1 MDQITSTVDRA
12 IELAQSGQVYSVNE
26 IRQRLRREGHD
37 AVHQNLQGPAI
48 NRQLIDLIRTATT
61 GVPQSR

>member
-1 MDQITSTVDRA
+1 MDRA
-12 IELAQSGQVYSVNE
+12 IELAQSGQVFSVNE

-37 AVHQNLQGPAI
+37 AVHQNLHGPAI
-48 NRQLIDLIRTATT
+48 NRQLIDLIRAATT